1 LFSLRDYQQTGVD
14 DIRNAYREGYR
25 APLYVLPTGGGK
37 TVVFTYVTQSAISRG
52 KNVLILVHRDE
63 LLRQSISKLQGF
75 GIASG
80 AISPK
85 YTPNFTASCQ
95 VGMVQTVVNRTKYY
109 PNVDFIIVDE
119 AHHIAANTY
128 MQILQAYPKAYVLGV
143 TATPVRSDGK
153 GLGKGFGGIFDTM
166 ILGPT
171 VQDLIDRGF
180 LVEPIIYT
188 SNQQLDFS
196 GLNRGKSGDFTR
208 PGMEKIMDKPAIIGN
223 AVDHY
228 RSICAYEPG
237 VAFCVSRKAAEHTA
251 SEFRAMGFKSFS
263 VDGTT
268 DHGDRKR
275 ILNGLSD
282 GSVNV
287 VTSCDV
293 ISEGTDIPAIA
304 VAMLLRPTASE
315 GLYLQQVGRALRP
328 APGKSNAIV
337 LDHVGNVLRHGL
349 PEETRAWSL
358 QGSKKSTRQKDPE
371 EQAESVHQC
380 ENCFRVY
387 HARLKKC
394 PGCGFERQ
402 IQQRELEQLEGELVQ
417 LSKEE
422 IKAIS
427 RKKRDEVAGA
437 QTVED
442 LQRIARQRGYNPRWV
457 KHMMNARKK
466 KKEQKKQTTGDV
478 HWKKFNFPNS

>member
-14 DIRNAYREGYR
+14 DIRNSYRQGFR

-37 TVVFTYVTQSAISRG
+37 TVVFTYVTQSALSRG
-52 KNVLILVHRDE
+52 KNVMILVHRDE

-85 YTPNFTASCQ
+85 YTPNFAAPCQ

-128 MQILQAYPKAYVLGV
+128 MQILDAYPNAYVLGV

-153 GLGKGFGGIFDTM
+153 GLGKGYGGIFDTM

-171 VQDLIDRGF
+171 VQDLINRGF

-188 SNQQLDFS
+188 SNQRLDFS

-208 PGMEKIMDKPAIIGN
+208 HGMEKMLDKPAIIGN

-251 SEFRAMGFKSFS
+251 AEFRAMGFKAFS

-268 DHGDRKR
+268 DHNDRKR

-293 ISEGTDIPAIA
+293 ISEGTDIPAIVA
-304 VAMLLRPTASE
+304 AMLLRPTASE
-315 GLYLQQVGRALRP
+315 GLYLQQVGRSLRP
-328 APGKSNAIV
+328 APGKENAIV

-349 PEETRAWSL
+349 PEEEREWSL
-358 QGSKKSTRQKDPE
+358 KGSKKTTRQKDPE
-371 EQAESVHQC
+371 EQSESVHQC
-380 ENCFRVY
+380 ENCYRVF
-387 HARLKKC
+387 HARLKVC
-394 PGCGFERQ
+394 PGCGVARKIKE
-402 IQQRELEQLEGELVQ
+402 RELEQLEGDLVKM
-417 LSKEE
+417 SKEE

-427 RKKRDEVAGA
+427 RKKRNETSAA
-437 QTVED
+437 KTVEE
-442 LQRIARQRGYNPRWV
+442 LQKIARDRGYNPRWV
-457 KHMMNARKK
+457 THMLKAREAKARKK
-466 KKEQKKQTTGDV
+466 NAV
-478 HWKKFNFPNS
+478 